1 MPGFSDTAKQTGQK
15 ESEIEEGIIKGG
27 YLFYRGKKKSK
38 DFTVHLLGSGSI
50 MNQVLLAR
58 DLLEKMGIP
67 TNIWSITSYIELQR
81 EALSIE
87 ANNRRGVSVIAEPY
101 IKQLFKNEKGIF
113 VAATDYMA
121 SLPQGIA
128 AWMPQGFEVLGT
140 DGYGLSE
147 SRPTLRKHF
156 EVDSYSIAKTAL
168 LGLGREEHLS
178 AKQVA
183 NYLQKLES
191 V

>member
-1 MPGFSDTAKQTGQK
+1 
-15 ESEIEEGIIKGG
+15 
-27 YLFYRGKKKSK
+27 
-38 DFTVHLLGSGSI
+38 
-50 MNQVLLAR
+50 MNQVLSAK
-58 DLLEKMGIP
+58 DLLEKLDIP
-67 TNIWSITSYIELQR
+67 TDIWSSTSYVELQR

-87 ANNRRGVSVIAEPY
+87 ADNRQDVSGSAEPY
-101 IKQLFKNEKGIF
+101 VKQLFKNESGVF
-113 VAATDYMA
+113 VAASDYMA

-128 AWMPQGFEVLGT
+128 AWMPRGFEVLGT

-147 SRPTLRKHF
+147 SRPKLRKHF
-156 EVDSYSIAKTAL
+156 EVDAYSIAKTAL